1 MDEHLRVRLLPKFE
15 GKIMR
20 SCLACLLIGI
30 APALVVVAQT
40 KSTKPTRRAQPPK
53 FTTKSETF
61 FADAFKEALVGER
74 PADLGKPAPAAVATA
89 TSTAPAGGGTAD
101 SGGGSGWS
109 RLISAGTIEDT
120 IKGLKL
126 QVDKEI
132 TTPTDFAGKGHKL
145 ARRDYSLLAMLF
157 AIASEY
163 DGDVRWKKDA
173 PAARE
178 AFARSAANFKVGTV
192 QAFAE
197 AKARKD
203 ELAELVGGSAPFAGK
218 QVEPKPQWGQVA
230 GRDTL
235 MQYLETAW
243 EPRLKP
249 LLGDK
254 GQFTAKS
261 DQVLR
266 DAELFAAIGEVLAK
280 EGMRDAED
288 TDYKALCNRLRDG
301 SKQIIDAVK
310 TKNFEQASSASG
322 IITKACAECHE
333 NYRS

>member
-1 MDEHLRVRLLPKFE
+1 MRRFSVA
-15 GKIMR
+15 IM
-20 SCLACLLIGI
+20 LT
-30 APALVVVAQT
+30 LVVPGLMAVAQT
-40 KSTKPTRRAQPPK
+40 KSTKSTRRAQPPK
-53 FTTKSETF
+53 FTNKSETF
-61 FADAFKEALVGER
+61 FPDAFKEALVGER
-74 PADLGKPAPAAVATA
+74 PADLGKPAAAAVATA
-89 TSTAPAGGGTAD
+89 TSTVPAGGAAAD
-101 SGGGSGWS
+101 SGGGGGWS

-163 DGDVRWKKDA
+163 DGDVRWKKDS

-178 AFARSAANFKVGTV
+178 AFARSAANFKVGTS

-203 ELAELVGGSAPFAGK
+203 ELAELVGGNAPFAGK
-218 QVEPKPQWGQVA
+218 QAEAKPQWGQVA
-230 GRDTL
+230 GRAPL

-254 GQFTAKS
+254 GQFAAQS
-261 DQVLR
+261 DQILR
-266 DAELFAAIGEVLAK
+266 DAELFAAIGEVLEK
-280 EGMRDAED
+280 EGMPDAD
-288 TDYKALCNRLRDG
+288 TAEYKAFCNRLRDG
-301 SKQIIDAVK
+301 SKQVIDAVK
-310 TKNFEQASSASG
+310 TKNYEQASSASG
-322 IITKACAECHE
+322 VITKACAECHE

>member
-1 MDEHLRVRLLPKFE
+1 
-15 GKIMR
+15 MR
-20 SCLACLLIGI
+20 RFIATLLIGL

-40 KSTKPTRRAQPPK
+40 KGTKSTRRAQPPK
-53 FTTKSETF
+53 FANKSETF

-74 PADLGKPAPAAVATA
+74 PADLGKPAAAAVATA
-89 TSTAPAGGGTAD
+89 TSTVPAAGGGAAD
-101 SGGGSGWS
+101 SGGGGWS

-132 TTPTDFAGKGHKL
+132 TTPTDFAGKGHIL

-178 AFARSAANFKVGTV
+178 AFARSAANFKVGTA
-192 QAFAE
+192 QAFTE

-218 QVEPKPQWGQVA
+218 GIEAKPQWGQVA
-230 GRDTL
+230 GRAPL
-235 MQYLETAW
+235 MKYLELAW

-254 GQFTAKS
+254 SQFAAKS

-280 EGMRDAED
+280 DGMPDADAAE
-288 TDYKALCNRLRDG
+288 YKAFCNRLRDG

-310 TKNFEQASSASG
+310 SKNFDAASSASG
-322 IITKACAECHE
+322 VITKACAECHE